1 MRIPALLPTVFIA
14 SAAASALAAQESRIT
29 RAGPGTVLAPRG
41 LALFSNGPR
50 AIIGVSTTNAATAR
64 DTLGVLVST
73 VRAGSPAEK
82 AGIEEGNRI
91 ASINGVSLK
100 LSAIDVGDEA
110 MAGVLSR
117 RLQRELEKLNPGDDV
132 DLQVVADGQTKTM
145 KIKTIAPSDVYE
157 TLRRSEDRATLGLN
171 LAVTGSS
178 RDSIGVF
185 VMSVEDNGPAAK
197 AGIEEGS
204 RIASIN
210 GVNLSG
216 QRSNDDALGVRMSA
230 VNRLEREIARAKP
243 GDEVDLRVYFN
254 GQYKNLKVK
263 TVSSA
268 DLPRRRRAVSIMSG
282 DNFPM
287 PQLIDRMTFDRMP
300 NSIEIGD
307 NVRRALDEV
316 RVAGTMRGFDVFP
329 RFGNRVNW

>member
-14 SAAASALAAQESRIT
+14 SAAASALAAQEARIT

-41 LALFSNGPR
+41 FSFFSNEPR
-50 AIIGVSTTNAATAR
+50 AIIGVSTTNAATSR

-91 ASINGVSLK
+91 ASINGVSLR
-100 LSAIDVGDEA
+100 LSAADIGDDA
-110 MAGVLSR
+110 MAGVLGR
-117 RLQRELEKLNPGDDV
+117 RLQRELDKLKPGDDV
-132 DLQVVADGQTKTM
+132 DLQVVANNQTKAV
-145 KIKTIAPSDVYE
+145 KVKTVAPSDLYE
-157 TLRRSEDRATLGLN
+157 TRRNWEDRPTLGLN
-171 LAVTGSS
+171 LAVTGSP

-185 VMSVEDNGPAAK
+185 VMSVEENGPAAK

-210 GVNLSG
+210 GVDLAG
-216 QRSNDDALGVRMSA
+216 RRANDDGFGVRTSA
-230 VNRLEREIARAKP
+230 VSRLEREIARAKP

-268 DLPRRRRAVSIMSG
+268 DLPRRNRAVSIIGG
-282 DNFPM
+282 DNM
-287 PQLIDRMTFDRMP
+287 ALPQLIDRIKLDAMP
-300 NSIEIGD
+300 MSVDIGD
-307 NVRRALDEV
+307 HVRRALDEAK
-316 RVAGTMRGFDVFP
+316 VAGTLRW
-329 RFGNRVNW
+329 FGTRINW

>member
-29 RAGPGTVLAPRG
+29 RVGPGTVIAPRG
-41 LALFSNGPR
+41 FAFFSNEPR
-50 AIIGVSTTNAATAR
+50 AIIGVSTTNAATSR
-64 DTLGVLVST
+64 DTLGILVSS
-73 VRAGSPAEK
+73 VRAGSPAER

-91 ASINGVSLK
+91 ASINGVSLR
-100 LSAIDVGDEA
+100 LSAADVGDDA

-132 DLQVVADGQTKTM
+132 DLQVVANGQTKTM
-145 KIKTIAPSDVYE
+145 KIKTVAPPDVRV
-157 TLRRSEDRATLGLN
+157 TLRRPDDRATLGLN

-185 VMSVEDNGPAAK
+185 VLSVEDNGPAAK

-210 GVNLSG
+210 GVDLSG
-216 QRSNDDALGVRMSA
+216 RRGNDDAMGVRTSA
-230 VNRLEREIARAKP
+230 VSRLERELSRAKP

-268 DLPRRRRAVSIMSG
+268 DLPRRNRSVSIMGG
-282 DNFPM
+282 DNFVM
-287 PQLIDRMTFDRMP
+287 PQLIDRMTLDHMP
-300 NSIEIGD
+300 NSI
-307 NVRRALDEV
+307 
-316 RVAGTMRGFDVFP
+316 
-329 RFGNRVNW
+329 

>member
-14 SAAASALAAQESRIT
+14 SGAASALAAQEARIA
-29 RAGPGTVLAPRG
+29 RVGPGTVLAPRG
-41 LALFSNGPR
+41 FSFFSNEPR

-64 DTLGVLVST
+64 DTVGILVST
-73 VRAGSPAEK
+73 VRAGSPADK

-91 ASINGVSLK
+91 ASINGVSLR
-100 LSAIDVGDEA
+100 LSAADVGDDA

-117 RLQRELEKLNPGDDV
+117 RLQRELDKLKPGDDV
-132 DLQVVADGQTKTM
+132 DLEVVANGQTKTM
-145 KIKTIAPSDVYE
+145 KIKTVAPSDVYE
-157 TLRRSEDRATLGLN
+157 TLRRPGDRSTLGLN

-185 VMSVEDNGPAAK
+185 VLSVEDNGPAAK

-210 GVNLSG
+210 GVDLSG
-216 QRSNDDALGVRMSA
+216 GRGNDNAIGVRTSA
-230 VNRLEREIARAKP
+230 VSRLEREIARAKP

-254 GQYKNLKVK
+254 GQYKNLRVK

-268 DLPRRRRAVSIMSG
+268 DLPRRNRAVSIMGG
-282 DNFPM
+282 DNFVM
-287 PQLIDRMTFDRMP
+287 PQLIDRMTFDHMP

-307 NVRRALDEV
+307 NVRRALDEA
-316 RVAGTMRGFDVFP
+316 RVAGTLRTLDGFP